1 MGISILSE
9 SGYPGCILLSSIG
22 NFPALNYF
30 MHLPSFLWLWKIA
43 AWSMGLSLLAY
54 LFLAITGIWML
65 MVRTTGE
72 APLGVVLPWQ
82 RPQMRSLHYI
92 IGITM
97 VSPVLLLLAV
107 GIVGTLGHFGS
118 LGHSPHLVAGLIV
131 VILVLVSAFSATQI
145 STIKPWA
152 RPLHLSCNLCL
163 LLGFAWVSLSGWTV
177 VQKYLP

>member
-1 MGISILSE
+1 
-9 SGYPGCILLSSIG
+9 
-22 NFPALNYF
+22 

-54 LFLAITGIWML
+54 VILAISGILML
-65 MVRTTGE
+65 QVITNPASFGI
-72 APLGVVLPWQ
+72 LLPWYRSQ
-82 RPQMRSLHYI
+82 VRSLHYI
-92 IGITM
+92 IGIIM
-97 VSPVLLLLAV
+97 VSLVLLLLVV
-107 GIVGTLGHFGS
+107 GIVGTLGHFGT
-118 LGHSPHLVAGLIV
+118 LGHSPHLLAGLIV

-163 LLGFAWVSLSGWTV
+163 LLVFAWVSLSGWTV